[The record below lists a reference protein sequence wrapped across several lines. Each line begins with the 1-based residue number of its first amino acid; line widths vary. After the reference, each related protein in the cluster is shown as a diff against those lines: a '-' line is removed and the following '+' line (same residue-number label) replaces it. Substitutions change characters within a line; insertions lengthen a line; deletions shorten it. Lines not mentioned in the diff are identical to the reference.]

1 MTEHEMTDEPAD
13 PVEEMKLWAQSAPP
27 VDGPIPDGNL
37 ADYLGV
43 QRMVAILMDDKGR
56 AYHISNLDLHGVQ
69 LGRLEQPRSAIIE
82 LMDAY
87 NVQDGPNWSAV
98 KD

>member
-1 MTEHEMTDEPAD
+1 MADEPAD
-13 PVEEMKLWAQSAPP
+13 PVEEMKKWAETAPP
-27 VDGPIPDGNL
+27 KDGPIPDGDL
-37 ADYLGV
+37 ASHLGA

-56 AYHISNLDLHGVQ
+56 AYHINHLDLNGAQ
-69 LGRLEQPRSAIIE
+69 LLRLEQPRSAIIE

-87 NVQDGPNWSAV
+87 NVQDGPDWSAI

>member
-1 MTEHEMTDEPAD
+1 MTDEPAD
-13 PVEEMKLWAQSAPP
+13 PVEEMKKWAETAPP
-27 VDGPIPDGNL
+27 KDGPIPNGDL
-37 ADYLGV
+37 ASHLGV

-56 AYHISNLDLHGVQ
+56 AYHISNLDLNGAQ
-69 LGRLEQPRSAIIE
+69 LGRLERPRSAIIE

-87 NVQDGPNWSAV
+87 NVQDGPDWSAV

>member
-1 MTEHEMTDEPAD
+1 MADEPAD
-13 PVEEMKLWAQSAPP
+13 PVEEMKKWAETAPTK
-27 VDGPIPDGNL
+27 DGPIPDGNL
-37 ADYLGV
+37 ASHLGA

-56 AYHISNLDLHGVQ
+56 AYHIDHLDLNGAQ
-69 LGRLEQPRSAIIE
+69 LNRLEQPRSAIIE

-87 NVQDGPNWSAV
+87 NVQDGPDWSAI

>member
-1 MTEHEMTDEPAD
+1 MTDKRAN
-13 PVEEMKLWAQSAPP
+13 PVDQMKQWAQSAPP
-27 VDGPIPDGNL
+27 ADGPIPDGDL
-37 ADYLGV
+37 ATHLGV
-43 QRMVAILMDDKGR
+43 QRMVAILLDDKGR
-56 AYHISNLDLHGVQ
+56 AYHINNLDLNGAQ

-87 NVQDGPNWSAV
+87 NVQDGPDWSAV